1 VAPYRFNRR
10 STMIAALA
18 FLFALQVQDTVPPDA
33 IRDWPATIDRVVQRG
48 VSAGGYPGAAIIVGR
63 EDTIL
68 LARGYGRLGWVD
80 GAARVDPAT
89 TMYDLASLTK
99 PLATTVAA
107 MVLYDHARLDLDA
120 PVARYLPHWR
130 VGARERV
137 TVRDLLTHRSG
148 LPAGRDL
155 WEVAGS
161 PGAARRAVLDT
172 PLELP
177 PDHRFIYSDLGADVL
192 GFVVEAIAHEPLDV
206 FLAREVYGPLGLH
219 HTRFRPR
226 RGDLSHVAWTDAPH
240 GLVNDRNAAALGG
253 VAGHAGLFASA
264 ADVAVLAQ
272 MMLNGGTY
280 HGTRVVSDTTI
291 ARFTTRTIGTRALG
305 WDTCAGGASCGQF
318 MGTRGYGHTGY
329 TGTSVWIDPEH
340 DVFIIVLAN
349 WAAGTRV
356 HPAGPIAILDDVRA
370 DIADLAEA
378 AVASGGPV
386 PPPARIALRS
396 DGERGWSGH

>member
-1 VAPYRFNRR
+1 
-10 STMIAALA
+10 MIAALTL
-18 FLFALQVQDTVPPDA
+18 LFAVQV
-33 IRDWPATIDRVVQRG
+33 RDSVRPAATPAWPTTIDRVVQRG
-48 VSAGGYPGAAIIVGR
+48 VTAGGYPGAAVIVGR
-63 EDTIL
+63 RDTIL
-68 LARGYGRLGWVD
+68 LARGYGRLGWVE
-80 GAARVDPAT
+80 GAGRTDPAT

-107 MVLYDHARLDLDA
+107 MVLYDHGRLDLDA
-120 PVARYLPHWR
+120 PVSRYLPHWR
-130 VGARERV
+130 GGGRERV

-155 WEVAGS
+155 REVARS
-161 PGAARRAVLDT
+161 PGAARRAVLET

-192 GFVVEAIAHEPLDV
+192 GFVIEAIAHEPLDV
-206 FLAREVYGPLGLH
+206 FLAREVYKPLGLR
-219 HTRFRPR
+219 HTRFRPGS
-226 RGDLSHVAWTDAPH
+226 GDLTHVAWTDAPH
-240 GLVNDRNAAALGG
+240 GVVNDRNAAALGG

-264 ADVAVLAQ
+264 GDVAVLAQ
-272 MMLNGGTY
+272 MMLNGGAY
-280 HGTRVVSDTTI
+280 HGVRVVNDTTV

-318 MGTRGYGHTGY
+318 MGIRGYGHTGY
-329 TGTSVWIDPEH
+329 TGTSVWIDPEN

-349 WAAGTRV
+349 WAAGNHM

-370 DIADLAEA
+370 DVADLAEA

-396 DGERGWSGH
+396 DGERGWGGR

>member
-1 VAPYRFNRR
+1 
-10 STMIAALA
+10 MIAALT
-18 FLFALQVQDTVPPDA
+18 FVFAVQV
-33 IRDWPATIDRVVQRG
+33 RDSVRPAATPAWPTTIDRVVQRG
-48 VSAGGYPGAAIIVGR
+48 VTAGGYPGAAVIVGR
-63 EDTIL
+63 RDTIL
-68 LARGYGRLGWVD
+68 LAHGYGRLGWVED
-80 GAARVDPAT
+80 AGRVDPAT

-107 MVLYDHARLDLDA
+107 MVLYDHGRLDLDA
-120 PVARYLPHWR
+120 PVSRYLPQWR
-130 VGARERV
+130 GGGREHV

-155 WEVAGS
+155 WEAARS
-161 PGAARRAVLDT
+161 PSAARRAVLET

-192 GFVVEAIAHEPLDV
+192 GFVIEAIAHEPLDV
-206 FLAREVYGPLGLH
+206 FLARGVYKPLGLR
-219 HTRFRPR
+219 HTRFRPGS
-226 RGDLSHVAWTDAPH
+226 GDLTHVAWTDAPH
-240 GLVNDRNAAALGG
+240 GVVNDRNAAALGG

-264 ADVAVLAQ
+264 GDVAVLAQ

-280 HGTRVVSDTTI
+280 HGVRVVSDTTV

-318 MGTRGYGHTGY
+318 MGVRGYGHTGY

-349 WAAGTRV
+349 WAAGNHM

-370 DIADLAEA
+370 DVADLAEA
-378 AVASGGPV
+378 AVASGAAGHV
-386 PPPARIALRS
+386 PAPARVALRS
-396 DGERGWSGH
+396 DGERGWASGK